1 MSLQLDNIFNS
12 WGPRKWVEGVFGG
25 LGSVD
30 RLNWGVLI
38 ELVGLVAEVE
48 VGVGIGLLGV
58 LLLLLWVLLV
68 LFLSKLAWLSNLVIM
83 ITLIYP
89 AILPTI
95 IMLNISHGH
104 IILNIPD
111 RHFMIIP
118 LINNLMLL
126 ILIIIHQ

>member
-48 VGVGIGLLGV
+48 VGVGVGLLGV
-58 LLLLLWVLLV
+58 LLLLWVLLV
-68 LFLSKLAWLSNLVIM
+68 LFLSKLAWLSNLVIT

-89 AILPTI
+89 AILPI
-95 IMLNISHGH
+95 IIILNIPDRH

-111 RHFMIIP
+111 RHLMIIA

>member
-12 WGPRKWVEGVFGG
+12 WGPRKRVKGVFGG

-48 VGVGIGLLGV
+48 VGVGVGLLGF

-68 LFLSKLAWLSNLVIM
+68 LFLSKLAWLSNLVIT

-89 AILPTI
+89 AILPI
-95 IMLNISHGH
+95 IIILNIPDRH

-111 RHFMIIP
+111 RHLMIIP